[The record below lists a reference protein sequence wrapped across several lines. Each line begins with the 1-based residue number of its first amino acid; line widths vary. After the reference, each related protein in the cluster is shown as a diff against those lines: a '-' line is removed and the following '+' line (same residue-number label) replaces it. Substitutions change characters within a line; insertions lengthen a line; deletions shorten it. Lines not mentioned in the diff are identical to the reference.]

1 MQQMHFHH
9 GTEAREELMCT
20 LRKHQDQLFLR
31 SRFWQYPRQ
40 QLQEILIIRGRL
52 RRYYCA
58 LHIERTDA

>member
-52 RRYYCA
+52 RRY
-58 LHIERTDA
+58 